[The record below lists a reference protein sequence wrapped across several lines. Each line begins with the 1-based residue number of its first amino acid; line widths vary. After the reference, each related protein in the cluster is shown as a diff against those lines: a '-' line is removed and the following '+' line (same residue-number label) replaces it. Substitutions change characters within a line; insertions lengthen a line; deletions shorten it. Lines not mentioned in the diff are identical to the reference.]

1 MKLND
6 LLNKPTSSVAELA
19 KKYKVSPAVVDQ
31 QLAQGIKVEMEHTK
45 LRSVAREIAL
55 DHLGEDLHYYEKL
68 SKIEKIKVQEHQ
80 LVELFDLN
88 KPPQGVQGP
97 NLRFSRGRVAYYGF
111 AVDDKKY
118 FVEFHNFP
126 EQDVE
131 IVFGDE
137 HGNVGLTHTGN
148 ATKVFWSVA
157 QCLVDYLERHPS
169 VQKIYFTSHS
179 DEPSRLRLYHS
190 LSNRLAQQLG
200 WHASSKKGRKDVEY
214 YVTKDLL
221 RSLDENSLLVELF
234 DLSNVPEGVRPPVYD
249 SQEGGNDYYVFRV
262 DQKRYT
268 CVFAD
273 LGDQTYDFKF
283 RDPEKRT
290 SITGAGDAAKV
301 FWGVAKTI
309 DMFVKSH
316 KVNMLK
322 FGASEPSRQK
332 LYTVLSKRL
341 AETLGWKRE
350 IVKHPSD
357 PATYFRL
364 RNPNYQS

>member
-1 MKLND
+1 MKLSN

-19 KKYKVSPAVVDQ
+19 KKYKVSPADVDK
-31 QLAQGIKVEMEHTK
+31 QLAQGIKIEMEHTK

-68 SKIEKIKVQEHQ
+68 SKIEKIKVQEQ
-80 LVELFDLN
+80 ELVELFDLN
-88 KPPQGVQGP
+88 K
-97 NLRFSRGRVAYYGF
+97 
-111 AVDDKKY
+111 
-118 FVEFHNFP
+118 
-126 EQDVE
+126 
-131 IVFGDE
+131 
-137 HGNVGLTHTGN
+137 
-148 ATKVFWSVA
+148 
-157 QCLVDYLERHPS
+157 
-169 VQKIYFTSHS
+169 
-179 DEPSRLRLYHS
+179 
-190 LSNRLAQQLG
+190 
-200 WHASSKKGRKDVEY
+200 
-214 YVTKDLL
+214 
-221 RSLDENSLLVELF
+221 
-234 DLSNVPEGVRPPVYD
+234 VPEGVRPPVWD
-249 SQEGGNDYYVFRV
+249 SHEGNNDYYVFRV

-268 CVFAD
+268 CLFND
-273 LGDQTYDFKF
+273 LGHQTYDFKF
-283 RDPEKRT
+283 YDAEKQT